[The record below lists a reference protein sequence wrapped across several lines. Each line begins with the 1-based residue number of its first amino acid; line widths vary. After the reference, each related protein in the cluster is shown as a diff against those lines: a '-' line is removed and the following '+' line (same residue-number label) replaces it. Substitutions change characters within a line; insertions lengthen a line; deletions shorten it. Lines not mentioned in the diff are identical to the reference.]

1 MTEKS
6 KPSVQLYNVGLEE
19 DPITK
24 DIILRGTLDQTTLRY
39 INCDWYQR
47 EQGFSNSHN
56 NEIEAAFF
64 AGNKI
69 SDITLGMRGNRC
81 TETKDNVYHLLDKC
95 YCIDGGQRLYA
106 AGMAIMQ
113 RPDLKIHLGAKVYF
127 NTNEDIENEM
137 FCKLG
142 TTQVRVAASVLLR
155 NRMKKSEAANL
166 LVKLNSDDRFALK
179 NRVQWNQVRT
189 RHELISG
196 FSFARVIGALH
207 AHKGGALKSS
217 KTYELLAALDQL
229 VTKIGEENFT
239 ENCVRF
245 FDAIDKC
252 WTLRQLSGAR
262 EEHRPHLELEF
273 LLTIAGLLSTY
284 SEFWDGTPREFF
296 NFPDKYIKRL
306 RGFKLSDYL
315 NTTPRVPKDALWEIL
330 RKRLNLAPIF
340 ADDAEAAE

>member
-1 MTEKS
+1 MTEKRKS
-6 KPSVQLYNVGLEE
+6 SVCLYNVGLEE

-24 DIILRGTLDQTTLRY
+24 DIILRGTLDQLTLRY
-39 INCDWYQR
+39 IELDWYQR

-56 NEIEAAFF
+56 NEIEAAYF
-64 AGNKI
+64 AGNRI
-69 SDITLGMRGNRC
+69 SDITIGMRGNRC
-81 TETKDNVYHLLDKC
+81 TSKDDVYSLLDKC
-95 YCIDGGQRLYA
+95 FCIDGGQRLYA

-127 NTNEDIENEM
+127 NTNEEIENEM

-155 NRMKKSEAANL
+155 NRMKKSPAANL
-166 LVKLNSDDRFALK
+166 MVRLNSDDTFALK
-179 NRVQWNQVRT
+179 NRVQWNQVKT

-196 FSFARVIGALH
+196 FSFARVAGALH

-217 KTYELLAALDQL
+217 KTYELLTALDQL
-229 VTKIGEENFT
+229 VAKIGAEHFVG
-239 ENCVRF
+239 NCVRF

-262 EEHRPHLELEF
+262 EEARPHLELEF

-284 SEFWDGTPREFF
+284 SDFWDGTPREYF
-296 NFPDKYIKRL
+296 NVPEKFIKRL
-306 RGFKLSDYL
+306 RGFKLADYL
-315 NTTPRVPKDALWEIL
+315 YTSPRVPKDALWEIL